1 MIREIGP
8 VELEIDC
15 RDSELMKQTIQWK
28 RNQYQRTDILDFFS
42 ANWTR
47 GLVTGL
53 HEETGFH
60 IGTADE
66 IPGTTRGYLSVLRAG
81 GNVVAAHYGMI
92 ENDLLHYWYPAYD
105 PKYSIYSPGTAL
117 FTAIVAA
124 ASENGIR
131 CIDMGYGEQPYK
143 LKQTDTTSIVGFGSL
158 SRSKFHLNRRRW
170 EATARE
176 AIKKAPMK
184 GTLKR
189 IRQRVLPGVGRS
201 KLK

>member
-1 MIREIGP
+1 M
-8 VELEIDC
+8 
-15 RDSELMKQTIQWK
+15 
-28 RNQYQRTDILDFFS
+28 
-42 ANWTR
+42 
-47 GLVTGL
+47 
-53 HEETGFH
+53 
-60 IGTADE
+60 
-66 IPGTTRGYLSVLRAG
+66 
-81 GNVVAAHYGMI
+81 AAHYGMI